1 MTDREQLRRLVAEAV
16 REAVAELR
24 PGAPEPSGGLHAP
37 LADGPRRRTEAVR
50 IASDDDLAAFTRQL
64 LQLFENPKTRQDVRN
79 GWLRFRLEGAG
90 QGRTASPARTQVRVD
105 RGAITERRIV
115 EASEAGQD
123 LLVARGAVLTPLAR
137 DKARA
142 LGVHIEKE
150 R

>member
-1 MTDREQLRRLVAEAV
+1 MTDSEQLRRLVAEAV

-24 PGAPEPSGGLHAP
+24 PGGPEPSGGLRAP
-37 LADGPRRRTEAVR
+37 LADGPGRRTQAVR

-79 GWLRFRLEGAG
+79 GWLRFRLEGAR
-90 QGRTASPARTQVRVD
+90 QDRTAVPARTQVRID